1 MIQYGENIPFQTQG
15 QASLKP
21 WIYHINKS
29 QSEKNIYRCPL
40 VTDVYTFC
48 RGNWNSV
55 LLFWQCLL
63 NYFNYSS
70 IYHGLFNLHLLCF
83 LPLFTNKYYLI
94 SDFVIKNGTGRDP
107 REKSGS
113 SASEVSQIIFGE
125 KHLEYQLNQFVSSG
139 GQTVNIL
146 LSGKTGVGKSYL
158 TNALLGESLA
168 VEGYDIDPQTDNVS
182 SFDIDSYS
190 TF

>member
-1 MIQYGENIPFQTQG
+1 MVCSIYTCFVFFLFLLINIILFQTLLSRMAQEG
-15 QASLKP
+15 TP
-21 WIYHINKS
+21 
-29 QSEKNIYRCPL
+29 EKR
-40 VTDVYTFC
+40 
-48 RGNWNSV
+48 
-55 LLFWQCLL
+55 
-63 NYFNYSS
+63 
-70 IYHGLFNLHLLCF
+70 
-83 LPLFTNKYYLI
+83 
-94 SDFVIKNGTGRDP
+94 
-107 REKSGS
+107 SGS

-182 SFDIDSYS
+182 SFVIDSYS

>member
-1 MIQYGENIPFQTQG
+1 MKWIAQSFYTTNYMDRVSCCHFSNLRFCRQPYDSIWRKYSLQTQG

-94 SDFVIKNGTGRDP
+94 SDFVIKNGTGGDP
-107 REKSGS
+107 REK
-113 SASEVSQIIFGE
+113 VRF
-125 KHLEYQLNQFVSSG
+125 
-139 GQTVNIL
+139 
-146 LSGKTGVGKSYL
+146 
-158 TNALLGESLA
+158 LGIWS
-168 VEGYDIDPQTDNVS
+168 
-182 SFDIDSYS
+182 
-190 TF
+190 